1 MVVAGLPSQVAPDN
15 VARTHSAGGSRLMA
29 VVVAFGLLGIGSGGL
44 ISGIGL
50 GVVLSYRGA
59 GVINLAAGAIAM
71 LAGFFFWAIRLG
83 QFAMLST
90 APAVIL
96 TLLFAATAGVAFELL
111 VVRPQR
117 TSTPLA
123 KLLATL
129 GALLACQAGVVL
141 VFGPAARPQ
150 PTVLPTQNVIVGGA
164 PVPVYNFVIGVI
176 LLAITLGLIAAYRRT
191 TFGAATRAAAENEA
205 HAMLMGLSPGWLSLV
220 NTVLMSVLMGVVGL
234 LAASVIE
241 VDSTTLPLLVVPGLA
256 AAIFGRFT
264 SFGTTFIAGMLIG
277 VGESLLLYASTQS
290 WFPNQGMPGIPI
302 PGGQELLSFLILV
315 VAMFVRGGK
324 ITARGEVLERRLPRA
339 PMPRHPVR
347 STLTYGGIA
356 AVALPLL
363 PAAFRS
369 ALTSSLIWAVL
380 LLSLVIITGYLGQ
393 VSVVQLALGGA
404 AGFAVSDFA
413 TNFGIGFPWAPIMG
427 VLGATL
433 LGFLC
438 GIPALRI
445 RGVSLAVV
453 TLAAA
458 VAIEAFWF
466 GNASFGGGSGVTV
479 PAPALF
485 GFGFGPNASLSG
497 LDGAVP
503 SPLFGW
509 FVLVVL
515 CAVALGVC
523 NLRRSALG
531 QDMLAVRANE
541 RAAAAAGVNVAMTK
555 LLGFAL
561 SAGVA
566 GVGGVLLA
574 YQSGFITPTTYD
586 TFTSLALIAFGYI
599 AGITTVAGAVFGGLI
614 FTTGLAAFALQYWFG
629 LQGQWF
635 SLAAALLLIVML
647 SSPQGI
653 ATAVCYGDRS
663 RARSL
668 RGAPATPTALAGSHP
683 RAGG

>member
-1 MVVAGLPSQVAPDN
+1 MG
-15 VARTHSAGGSRLMA
+15 
-29 VVVAFGLLGIGSGGL
+29 VVVAFALLGIGSGGL
-44 ISGIGL
+44 IAGIGM

-59 GVINLAAGAIAM
+59 GVINLAAGALAM

-83 QFAMLST
+83 QFATLPT
-90 APAVIL
+90 VPAVIL
-96 TLLFAATAGVAFELL
+96 TLLFAATVGAAFEVI

-117 TSTPLA
+117 TGTPLA
-123 KLLATL
+123 KLIAAL
-129 GALLACQAGVVL
+129 GALLACQACVVL
-141 VFGPAARPQ
+141 AFGPAARPQ
-150 PTVLPTQNVIVGGA
+150 PTILPTQNVSIGAA
-164 PVPVYNFVIGVI
+164 PVPVYNFVIGGIV
-176 LLAITLGLIAAYRRT
+176 LVITLALIALYRWTR
-191 TFGAATRAAAENEA
+191 FGTATRAAAENEA
-205 HAMLMGLSPGWLSLV
+205 HAMLFGLSPNRLSLV
-220 NTVLMSVLMGVVGL
+220 NTVLMSALMGVVGL
-234 LAASVIE
+234 LGASVIE

-264 SFGTTFIAGMLIG
+264 SFGITSIAGVLIG
-277 VGESLLLYASTQS
+277 VGESLLLYASTQP
-290 WFPNQGMPGIPI
+290 WFPNQGLPGIPI

-315 VAMFVRGGK
+315 VAMFIRGGG
-324 ITARGEVLERRLPRA
+324 ITARGEILERRLPRA
-339 PMPRHPVR
+339 PLARHPVR
-347 STLTYGGIA
+347 STLTYGAIA

-363 PAAFRS
+363 PAPFRS
-369 ALTSSLIWAVL
+369 ALTASLIWAVL

-404 AGFAVSDFA
+404 AGFSVADFA
-413 TNFGIGFPWAPIMG
+413 ARLGIGFPWAPVLG

-466 GNASFGGGSGVTV
+466 GNSSFGGGAGVTV
-479 PAPALF
+479 PAPSLF
-485 GFGFGPNASLSG
+485 GFSFGPNASLPG
-497 LDGAVP
+497 LFGAVP

-509 FVLVVL
+509 FVLIVL
-515 CAVALGVC
+515 CVVALGVC

-541 RAAAAAGVNVAMTK
+541 RAAGAAGVNVRTTK
-555 LLGFAL
+555 LLGFTL

-566 GVGGVLLA
+566 GIGGVLLA
-574 YQSGFITPTTYD
+574 YETGWITPATYD
-586 TFTSLALIAFGYI
+586 TFSSLALIAFGYI

-614 FTTGLAAFALQYWFG
+614 FTGGLVTFAVQDWFG
-629 LQGQWF
+629 LQGEWF

-647 SSPQGI
+647 AQPQGI
-653 ATAVCYGDRS
+653 GTALFYRDRDGG
-663 RARSL
+663 RPR
-668 RGAPATPTALAGSHP
+668 PAGSAIPTDLAGSHQ
-683 RAGG
+683 RAAG

>member
-1 MVVAGLPSQVAPDN
+1 MG
-15 VARTHSAGGSRLMA
+15 

-44 ISGIGL
+44 ISGIGI

-83 QFAMLST
+83 QFASLPT

-96 TLLFAATAGVAFELL
+96 TLLFAAVVGVAFDLL

-117 TSTPLA
+117 TGTPLA
-123 KLLATL
+123 KLIAAL
-129 GALLACQAGVVL
+129 GVLLACQACVVL

-150 PTVLPTQNVIVGGA
+150 PTILPTENVRIGGE
-164 PVPVYNFVIGVI
+164 PVPVYNFVIGGI
-176 LLAITLGLIAAYRRT
+176 LLVITLALIVVYRWT
-191 TFGAATRAAAENEA
+191 KFGTATRAAAENET
-205 HAMLMGLSPGWLSLV
+205 HATLMGLSPDALSLV

-234 LAASVIE
+234 LGASVIE
-241 VDSTTLPLLVVPGLA
+241 VDSTTLPLLIVPGLA

-264 SFGTTFIAGMLIG
+264 SFGTTFIAGILIG
-277 VGESLLLYASTQS
+277 VGESLLLYATTQS
-290 WFPNQGMPGIPI
+290 WFPNQGLPGIPI

-315 VAMFVRGGK
+315 VAMFFRGGK
-324 ITARGEVLERRLPRA
+324 ITARGDVLERRLPRA
-339 PMPRHPVR
+339 PTPRHPVR
-347 STLTYGGIA
+347 STVTYGAIA

-363 PAAFRS
+363 PAAFRA
-369 ALTSSLIWAVL
+369 ALTTSLIWAVL

-413 TNFGIGFPWAPIMG
+413 TYFGIGFPWAPIMG
-427 VLGATL
+427 VFGATL

-466 GNASFGGGSGVTV
+466 GNSSFGGGAGVTV
-479 PAPALF
+479 PPPSLF
-485 GFGFGPNASLSG
+485 GFSFGPNASLPG
-497 LDGAVP
+497 LDGAEP
-503 SPLFGW
+503 SPLFSW
-509 FVLVVL
+509 FVLLVL
-515 CAVALGVC
+515 CVVALGVG

-541 RAAAAAGVNVAMTK
+541 RAAGAAGVNVPMTK

-574 YQSGFITPTTYD
+574 YQTGWITPTTYD
-586 TFTSLALIAFGYI
+586 TFTSLALIAFAYI
-599 AGITTVAGAVFGGLI
+599 SGITTVAGAIFGGLI
-614 FTTGLAAFALQYWFG
+614 FTSGLAAFALQDWFG
-629 LQGQWF
+629 LQGEWF

-647 SSPQGI
+647 SQPQGI
-653 ATAVCYGDRS
+653 ATAFFYRERK

-668 RGAPATPTALAGSHP
+668 PASSAIPADLAGRRP
-683 RAGG
+683 QADG

>member
-1 MVVAGLPSQVAPDN
+1 
-15 VARTHSAGGSRLMA
+15 MA
-29 VVVAFGLLGIGSGGL
+29 EVVAFLLLGIGSGGL
-44 ISGIGL
+44 ISGIGM

-59 GVINLAAGAIAM
+59 GVTNLAAGAIAM

-83 QFAMLST
+83 QFATFPTL
-90 APAVIL
+90 PAAVL
-96 TLLFAATAGVAFELL
+96 TLVFAAGVGVLFDVL

-117 TSTPLA
+117 TATPLA
-123 KLLATL
+123 KLIAAL

-141 VFGPAARPQ
+141 LFGPAARPQ
-150 PTVLPTQNVIVGGA
+150 PTILPTQNVIIGGA
-164 PVPVYNFVIGVI
+164 PVPVSNFFIGGI
-176 LLAITLGLIAAYRRT
+176 LLVVTLALIALYRWT
-191 TFGAATRAAAENEA
+191 KFGTATRAAAENET
-205 HAMLMGLSPGWLSLV
+205 HAVLMGLSPGWLSLI

-234 LAASVIE
+234 LGASVIE
-241 VDSTTLPLLVVPGLA
+241 VDSTTLPLLIVPGLA

-264 SFGTTFIAGMLIG
+264 SFGTTFIAGVLIG
-277 VGESLLLYASTQS
+277 TGESLLLYASIQP
-290 WFPNQGMPGIPI
+290 WFPNQGLPGIPI

-315 VAMFVRGGK
+315 VAMFFRGGK
-324 ITARGEVLERRLPRA
+324 ITARGDVLERRLPRA
-339 PMPRHPVR
+339 PMPRHPAR
-347 STLTYGGIA
+347 STLIYGALA

-363 PAAFRS
+363 PGPFRT
-369 ALTSSLIWAVL
+369 ALTTSLISAVL

-413 TNFGIGFPWAPIMG
+413 THFGIGFPWAPIMG
-427 VLGATL
+427 VLGAAL

-466 GNASFGGGSGVTV
+466 GNSSFGGGAGVTV
-479 PAPALF
+479 PAPSLF
-485 GFGFGPNASLSG
+485 GFSFGPNASLPG
-497 LDGAVP
+497 LDGAAP

-515 CAVALGVC
+515 CVAALGVC

-541 RAAAAAGVNVAMTK
+541 RAAGAAGVNIRRTK
-555 LLGFAL
+555 LLGFTL

-574 YQSGFITPTTYD
+574 YQTGWITPASYD
-586 TFTSLALIAFGYI
+586 TFTSLALIAFAYI
-599 AGITTVAGAVFGGLI
+599 SGITTVAGAVFGGLI
-614 FTTGLAAFALQYWFG
+614 FTGGLLTFTLQDWLG
-629 LQGQWF
+629 LQGEWF

-647 SSPQGI
+647 VQPQGM
-653 ATAVCYGDRS
+653 ATAFFYRERGRP
-663 RARSL
+663 RSL
-668 RGAPATPTALAGSHP
+668 RRAAAIPTGLARSHP
-683 RAGG
+683 PAGG

>member
-1 MVVAGLPSQVAPDN
+1 
-15 VARTHSAGGSRLMA
+15 MA
-29 VVVAFGLLGIGSGGL
+29 EVVAFLLLGIGSGGL
-44 ISGIGL
+44 ISGIGM

-71 LAGFFFWAIRLG
+71 MAGFFFWAIRLG
-83 QFAMLST
+83 QFATLPT
-90 APAVIL
+90 VPAVLL
-96 TLLFAATAGVAFELL
+96 TLLFAAVVGVLFEVV

-117 TSTPLA
+117 TGTPLA
-123 KLLATL
+123 KLIATL

-141 VFGPAARPQ
+141 AFGPAARPQ
-150 PTVLPTQNVIVGGA
+150 PTILPTENVMIGGA
-164 PVPVYNFVIGVI
+164 PVPVYNFAVGGI
-176 LLAITLGLIAAYRRT
+176 LLVVTLGLIAVYRWT
-191 TFGAATRAAAENEA
+191 KFGTATRAAAENEA
-205 HAMLMGLSPGWLSLV
+205 HAMLVGLSPDWLSLV

-234 LAASVIE
+234 LGASVIE
-241 VDSTTLPLLVVPGLA
+241 VDSTTLPLLIVPGLA

-264 SFGTTFIAGMLIG
+264 SFGTTFVAGILIG
-277 VGESLLLYASTQS
+277 MGESLLLYASIQS
-290 WFPNQGMPGIPI
+290 WFPNQGLPGIPI

-324 ITARGEVLERRLPRA
+324 ITARGDVIERRLPRA
-339 PMPRHPVR
+339 PVPRHPVR
-347 STLTYGGIA
+347 STLIYGAIA

-363 PAAFRS
+363 PAPFRA

-393 VSVVQLALGGA
+393 VSVVQLALGGV
-404 AGFAVSDFA
+404 AGYAVSDFA

-466 GNASFGGGSGVTV
+466 GNSGFGGGAGKNV
-479 PAPALF
+479 PAPSLF
-485 GFGFGPNASLSG
+485 GFSFGPNASVPG
-497 LDGAVP
+497 LDGALP

-509 FVLVVL
+509 FVLIVL

-541 RAAAAAGVNVAMTK
+541 RAAAASGVNVRWTK

-566 GVGGVLLA
+566 GLGGVLLA
-574 YQSGFITPTTYD
+574 YQTGWITPDSYD
-586 TFTSLALIAFGYI
+586 TFISLALIAFAYI

-614 FTTGLAAFALQYWFG
+614 FTSGLVAFALQDWFG
-629 LQGQWF
+629 LQGEWF

-647 SSPQGI
+647 AQPQGI
-653 ATAVCYGDRS
+653 ATAVLYRDRD
-663 RARSL
+663 RARSCPAPRL
-668 RGAPATPTALAGSHP
+668 SPLPWLVVTRGRVASV
-683 RAGG
+683 RAWLVR

>member
-1 MVVAGLPSQVAPDN
+1 
-15 VARTHSAGGSRLMA
+15 MA
-29 VVVAFGLLGIGSGGL
+29 EVVAFLLLGIGSGGL
-44 ISGIGL
+44 ISGIGM

-71 LAGFFFWAIRLG
+71 MAGFFFWAVRLG
-83 QFAMLST
+83 QFATLPT
-90 APAVIL
+90 VPAVLL
-96 TLLFAATAGVAFELL
+96 TLLFAAIVGVLFEVV

-117 TSTPLA
+117 TGTPLA
-123 KLLATL
+123 KLIATL

-150 PTVLPTQNVIVGGA
+150 PTILPTENVMIGGA
-164 PVPVYNFVIGVI
+164 PVPVYNFAVGGI
-176 LLAITLGLIAAYRRT
+176 LLAITLGLIALYRWT
-191 TFGAATRAAAENEA
+191 KFGTATRAAAENEA
-205 HAMLMGLSPGWLSLV
+205 HAMLVGLSPDRLSLV

-234 LAASVIE
+234 LGASVIE
-241 VDSTTLPLLVVPGLA
+241 VDSTTLPLLIVPGLA

-264 SFGTTFIAGMLIG
+264 SFGTTFVAGILIG
-277 VGESLLLYASTQS
+277 MGESLLLYASIQS
-290 WFPNQGMPGIPI
+290 WFPNQGLPGIPI

-315 VAMFVRGGK
+315 VAMFARGGK
-324 ITARGEVLERRLPRA
+324 ITARGDVVERRLPRA
-339 PMPRHPVR
+339 PVPRHPVR
-347 STLTYGGIA
+347 STLMYGALA
-356 AVALPLL
+356 AVALPVL
-363 PAAFRS
+363 PAAFRA

-393 VSVVQLALGGA
+393 VSVVQLALGGV
-404 AGFAVSDFA
+404 AGYAVADFA
-413 TNFGIGFPWAPIMG
+413 TNLGIGFPWAPIMG

-466 GNASFGGGSGVTV
+466 GNSSFGGGAGKIV
-479 PAPALF
+479 PPPSVF
-485 GFGFGPNASLSG
+485 GFSFGPNASLPG
-497 LDGAVP
+497 LDGALP
-503 SPLFGW
+503 SPMFGW
-509 FVLVVL
+509 FVLIVL

-541 RAAAAAGVNVAMTK
+541 RAAAAAGVNVRWTK

-566 GVGGVLLA
+566 GLGGVLLA
-574 YQSGFITPTTYD
+574 YQTGWITPDSYD
-586 TFTSLALIAFGYI
+586 TFISLALIAFAYI
-599 AGITTVAGAVFGGLI
+599 AGITTVAGAVLGGLI
-614 FTTGLAAFALQYWFG
+614 FTSGLVAFALQDWFG
-629 LQGQWF
+629 LQGEWF

-647 SSPQGI
+647 AQPQGV
-653 ATAVCYGDRS
+653 ATALFYREGS

-668 RGAPATPTALAGSHP
+668 PVAEAIPT
-683 RAGG
+683 RAEAH

>member
-1 MVVAGLPSQVAPDN
+1 
-15 VARTHSAGGSRLMA
+15 MA
-29 VVVAFGLLGIGSGGL
+29 VVVAFALLGIGSGGL
-44 ISGIGL
+44 ISGIGM

-83 QFAMLST
+83 QFATIPT
-90 APAVIL
+90 APAVAL
-96 TLLFAATAGVAFELL
+96 TLLFASSLGVAFDLL

-117 TSTPLA
+117 ASTPLA
-123 KLLATL
+123 KLIATL

-150 PTVLPTQNVIVGGA
+150 PTILPTQNVVIGGA
-164 PVPVYNFVIGVI
+164 PVPVYNFVVGGI
-176 LLAITLGLIAAYRRT
+176 LLAITLGLIAAYRWTRLGT
-191 TFGAATRAAAENEA
+191 ATRAAAENEV
-205 HAMLMGLSPGWLSLV
+205 HAMLMGLSPDSLSLV

-234 LAASVIE
+234 LGASVIE

-264 SFGTTFIAGMLIG
+264 SFGTTFIAGILIG
-277 VGESLLLYASTQS
+277 VGESLLLYATTQP
-290 WFPNQGMPGIPI
+290 WFPNQGLPGIPI

-315 VAMFVRGGK
+315 IAMFLRGGK
-324 ITARGEVLERRLPRA
+324 ITARGDVLERRLPRA
-339 PMPRHPVR
+339 PMPRHPMR
-347 STLTYGGIA
+347 STLTYGAIA
-356 AVALPLL
+356 AVALPVL
-363 PAAFRS
+363 PAPFRG
-369 ALTSSLIWAVL
+369 ALTTSLIWAVL

-404 AGFAVSDFA
+404 AGYAVADFA
-413 TNFGIGFPWAPIMG
+413 AHFGIGFPWAPIMG

-433 LGFLC
+433 VGFLC

-466 GNASFGGGSGVTV
+466 GNSSFGGGAGVAV
-479 PAPALF
+479 PPPSLF
-485 GFGFGPNASLSG
+485 GFSFGPNASLPG
-497 LDGAVP
+497 LDGAEP
-503 SPLFGW
+503 SPLFSW
-509 FVLVVL
+509 FVLAVL
-515 CAVALGVC
+515 CAVAVGVC

-541 RAAAAAGVNVAMTK
+541 RAAGAAGVNVPMTK

-574 YQSGFITPTTYD
+574 YQTGWITPTTYD
-586 TFTSLALIAFGYI
+586 TFTSLALIAFAYI
-599 AGITTVAGAVFGGLI
+599 SGITTVAGAIFGGLI
-614 FTTGLAAFALQYWFG
+614 FTTGLAAFALQDWFG
-629 LQGQWF
+629 LRGQWF

-647 SSPQGI
+647 SQPQGI
-653 ATAVCYGDRS
+653 ATAVFYPERN
-663 RARSL
+663 RARSVPV
-668 RGAPATPTALAGSHP
+668 APAILTDLADSRP
-683 RAGG
+683 RADG

>member
-1 MVVAGLPSQVAPDN
+1 
-15 VARTHSAGGSRLMA
+15 MA
-29 VVVAFGLLGIGSGGL
+29 EVVAFLLLGIGAGGL
-44 ISGIGL
+44 ISGIGM

-71 LAGFFFWAIRLG
+71 LAGFLFWALRLG
-83 QFAMLST
+83 QLARLPT
-90 APAVIL
+90 APAVAA
-96 TLLFAATAGVAFELL
+96 TLLFAATVGVLFELL

-117 TSTPLA
+117 TGTPLA
-123 KLLATL
+123 KLIATL

-141 VFGPAARPQ
+141 AFGPAARPQ
-150 PTVLPTQNVIVGGA
+150 PTILPTQNIVIGGA
-164 PVPVYNFVIGVI
+164 PVPVYNFFVGGI
-176 LLAITLGLIAAYRRT
+176 LLVIAIGLIAVYRWTR
-191 TFGAATRAAAENEA
+191 FGTATRAAAENEA

-234 LAASVIE
+234 LGASVIE
-241 VDSTTLPLLVVPGLA
+241 VDSTTLPLLIVPGLA

-264 SFGTTFIAGMLIG
+264 SFGTTFVAGIFIG
-277 VGESLLLYASTQS
+277 MGESLLLYASIQP
-290 WFPNQGMPGIPI
+290 WFPNQGLPGIPI

-315 VAMFVRGGK
+315 VAMFLRGGK
-324 ITARGEVLERRLPRA
+324 ITARGDVLERRLPRA
-339 PMPRHPVR
+339 PVPRHPMR
-347 STLTYGGIA
+347 STLGYGALA

-363 PAAFRS
+363 PAPFRS
-369 ALTSSLIWAVL
+369 ALTASLISAVL

-413 TNFGIGFPWAPIMG
+413 THFGLGFPWAP
-427 VLGATL
+427 VLGVAGAML

-466 GNASFGGGSGVTV
+466 SNSSLGGGSGVSV
-479 PAPALF
+479 PAPSLF
-485 GFGFGPNASLSG
+485 GFSFGPNASLGG

-515 CAVALGVC
+515 CVVALGVC

-541 RAAAAAGVNVAMTK
+541 RAASAAGVNVRRTK
-555 LLGFAL
+555 LLGFTL

-574 YQSGFITPTTYD
+574 YQTGYITPASYD

-599 AGITTVAGAVFGGLI
+599 AGITTVAGAIFGGLI
-614 FTTGLAAFALQYWFG
+614 FTGGLLTFALQDWFG
-629 LQGQWF
+629 LQGEWF
-635 SLAAALLLIVML
+635 SLGAALLLIVML
-647 SSPQGI
+647 AQPQGL
-653 ATAVCYGDRS
+653 ATAFCYRDRR
-663 RARSL
+663 RAGPL
-668 RGAPATPTALAGSHP
+668 PVTPASPTGLAGSHP
-683 RAGG
+683 QADG